1 RHSPHPVLE
10 SDRLPAGAER
20 RSHAGIGY
28 LPQDIELFGG
38 SVAENIARFRE
49 GDASLVVAAAQLA
62 GVHELILRLPQG
74 YDTRLGDDGGGLSGG
89 QKQRVAL
96 ARALYGDPKLVVFDE
111 PNSNLDAAGE
121 AALTQAMG
129 ELKARGC
136 TVVLVTH
143 RTQSLSQT
151 DCLLVLSEGRMQAFG
166 PTAQVLQA
174 LSGQASS
181 GQAST
186 TQAAQPQ
193 PRSVPAGLSLSRQYG
208 NQNRQSDV

>member
-1 RHSPHPVLE
+1 M
-10 SDRLPAGAER
+10 
-20 RSHAGIGY
+20 
-28 LPQDIELFGG
+28 
-38 SVAENIARFRE
+38 
-49 GDASLVVAAAQLA
+49 
-62 GVHELILRLPQG
+62 
-74 YDTRLGDDGGGLSGG
+74 SGG

-96 ARALYGDPKLVVFDE
+96 ARALYGDPKLVVLDE

-186 TQAAQPQ
+186 MQAAQPQ
-193 PRSVPAGLSLSRQYG
+193 PRSAPAGLSLSRQYG